1 MTHLRIRTQLVIVT
15 ILIISGLTGSL
26 LLIVHHTIS
35 VETQRQISDGTETS
49 IRAFESVQHQRELQ
63 LSRAAAMLADLP
75 TLKAQM
81 TTGDPLTIQDGSAS
95 YWKLAGSDLLALAK
109 PDGRVVAMH
118 LIQPTQKAAAT
129 QNNLERSLNQA
140 EDASWWYDDGRL
152 YGIFERPIIAGS
164 GDTSRILGKLVIGYQ
179 VNTSVAEQL
188 AIV

>member
-35 VETQRQISDGTETS
+35 VETQRQISDGTKTS
-49 IRAFESVQHQRELQ
+49 IRAFEGVQHQRELQ

-118 LIQPTQKAAAT
+118 LVQATHQATAT
-129 QNNLERSLNQA
+129 QHNLERSLSQA
-140 EDASWWYDDGRL
+140 EDASWWYDD
-152 YGIFERPIIAGS
+152 
-164 GDTSRILGKLVIGYQ
+164 
-179 VNTSVAEQL
+179 
-188 AIV
+188 